1 MKTAQQ
7 IYRNYRIKS
16 LSLDGI
22 FVLIT
27 LALIAFSIWQWNW
40 ILFMWAFLGWC
51 VVYLIWRFLKGK
63 NRNSLIPNLY
73 RACDAKTY
81 REVYEQ
87 IVHNRKLKFGL
98 ADDKIELAFG
108 MIFQGDYQ
116 QALDVLH
123 TINTRSKGI
132 GKNAVLRIYNLMSKC
147 YSRLDQWD
155 MVERTREDIEILM
168 KSGKLRSTSERA
180 ARTALAS
187 VEADLYLHQ
196 RQLIKAREYHEE
208 RLNRV
213 KVLYQ
218 KVSIIYQLAC
228 IDLMEGDRTR
238 AKERLEFVAQNGNTM
253 IEAQMAREQ
262 LRELENIAEEGREP
276 KELPSEG

>member
-1 MKTAQQ
+1 
-7 IYRNYRIKS
+7 
-16 LSLDGI
+16 
-22 FVLIT
+22 
-27 LALIAFSIWQWNW
+27 
-40 ILFMWAFLGWC
+40 
-51 VVYLIWRFLKGK
+51 
-63 NRNSLIPNLY
+63 
-73 RACDAKTY
+73 
-81 REVYEQ
+81 
-87 IVHNRKLKFGL
+87 
-98 ADDKIELAFG
+98 